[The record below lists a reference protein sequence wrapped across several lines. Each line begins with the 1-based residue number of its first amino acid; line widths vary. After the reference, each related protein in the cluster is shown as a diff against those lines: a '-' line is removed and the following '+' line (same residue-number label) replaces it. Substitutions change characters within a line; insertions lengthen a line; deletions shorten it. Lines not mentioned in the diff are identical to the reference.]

1 MGVAICSPQSAQLSA
16 SLDGSFITR
25 ADWLLGS
32 RDYAGQ
38 ERPWGV
44 SNIRHGAGWVQRV
57 TLDLP
62 TLMVMQSFAMAS
74 AGAVLLFA
82 WTQNRVVSSLAVWGI
97 ADFSAAAGILLLMF
111 AVELEQPA
119 LSALGGALLCTQS
132 ALIWKAVRNID
143 GKPAP
148 LVLVFL
154 GAAIIFA
161 AGGLPLFRAYAGSV
175 ALASGA
181 VYVAI
186 TAMSL
191 WRGRGDRLVARW
203 ALFTFATIHALALS
217 VGTLST
223 FIGTTGQDT
232 IPKLGSLFGFI
243 YFESVVFALGTAVF
257 GLALIKERNE
267 AISLVAA
274 RTDALTGVANRAA
287 LLGSAERAMQRC
299 SRDGAPIAVV
309 MFDLDRFK
317 RINDLHGHAVGDDV
331 LQKFC
336 AIATSTLRP
345 QDLFGRLGGE
355 EFAAVMPGCG
365 LEAAYVRAERIRAAF
380 VEDSKFIRG
389 RQVKASVSGGV
400 SASEAADEMFDV
412 LLEQADAALYAA
424 KAEGRNRVKRAV
436 NAVPAGEKSNIFRV
450 A

>member
-1 MGVAICSPQSAQLSA
+1 M
-16 SLDGSFITR
+16 
-25 ADWLLGS
+25 
-32 RDYAGQ
+32 
-38 ERPWGV
+38 
-44 SNIRHGAGWVQRV
+44 

-82 WTQNRVVSSLAVWGI
+82 WAQNRVVSSLALWGV

-119 LSALGGALLCTQS
+119 LSAVGGALLCTQS
-132 ALIWKAVRNID
+132 GLIWKAVRNFD

-154 GAAIIFA
+154 GGALIVTAGAI
-161 AGGLPLFRAYAGSV
+161 PLVREYAGSV
-175 ALASGA
+175 ALAGGA
-181 VYVAI
+181 VYTAI
-186 TAMSL
+186 TAISL
-191 WRGRGDRLVARW
+191 WRARGDGLIARW
-203 ALFTFATIHALALS
+203 ALFSFATTHALALS

-223 FIGTTGQDT
+223 FIGTTGQDSV
-232 IPKLGSLFGFI
+232 PQLASLFGFI

-257 GLALIKERNE
+257 ALALIKE
-267 AISLVAA
+267 AASLFAA
-274 RTDALTGVANRAA
+274 STDALTGVANRAA

-299 SRDGAPIAVV
+299 RQDGAPIAVA

-317 RINDLHGHAVGDDV
+317 RINDLHGHAVGDEV

-336 AIATSTLRP
+336 EIATAALRP

-365 LEAAYVRAERIRAAF
+365 LEAACARAERIRAAF
-380 VEDSKFIRG
+380 VEASKFIRG
-389 RQVKASVSGGV
+389 RRVNACVSGGV

-424 KAEGRNRVKRAV
+424 KADGRNRVKRAV

>member
-1 MGVAICSPQSAQLSA
+1 M
-16 SLDGSFITR
+16 
-25 ADWLLGS
+25 
-32 RDYAGQ
+32 
-38 ERPWGV
+38 
-44 SNIRHGAGWVQRV
+44 

-82 WTQNRVVSSLAVWGI
+82 WAQNRVVSSLALWGV

-119 LSALGGALLCTQS
+119 LSAVGGALLCTQS
-132 ALIWKAVRNID
+132 GLIWKAVRNFD

-154 GAAIIFA
+154 GGALIVTAGAI
-161 AGGLPLFRAYAGSV
+161 PLVREYAGSV
-175 ALASGA
+175 ALAGGA
-181 VYVAI
+181 VYTAI
-186 TAMSL
+186 TAISL
-191 WRGRGDRLVARW
+191 WRARGDGLIARW
-203 ALFTFATIHALALS
+203 ALFSFATTHALALS

-223 FIGTTGQDT
+223 FIGTTGQDSV
-232 IPKLGSLFGFI
+232 PQLASLFGFI

-257 GLALIKERNE
+257 ALALIKERNE
-267 AISLVAA
+267 AASLFAA
-274 RTDALTGVANRAA
+274 STDALTGVANRAA

-299 SRDGAPIAVV
+299 RQDGAPIAVV

-317 RINDLHGHAVGDDV
+317 RINDLHGHAVGDEV

-336 AIATSTLRP
+336 EIATAALRP

-365 LEAAYVRAERIRAAF
+365 LEAACARAERIRAGF
-380 VEDSKFIRG
+380 VEACKFIRG

-424 KAEGRNRVKRAV
+424 KADGRNRVKRAV